1 VNDRDD
7 ALARVIAID
16 GPAGSGKSTVAR
28 GVADELGLEV
38 LDTGA
43 MYRAVTFAVL
53 EDGIDPG
60 DRDRVA
66 AMARAIDLVVGPPTV
81 VNGVDATEAIRGPEV
96 TAHVSAVAANPDVRA
111 ALVKRQQAWILE
123 HGGGVVEGR
132 DIGTVVAPNARVK
145 VFLTASDRERARR
158 RQRDEEASAR
168 DVDVDSVQA
177 AMARRDTFDS
187 NRAVSPLQAAD
198 DALVIDT
205 TGRSASE
212 VVALV
217 TDRVR
222 LAVKEAP

>member
-1 VNDRDD
+1 
-7 ALARVIAID
+7 
-16 GPAGSGKSTVAR
+16 
-28 GVADELGLEV
+28 
-38 LDTGA
+38 
-43 MYRAVTFAVL
+43 
-53 EDGIDPG
+53 
-60 DRDRVA
+60 
-66 AMARAIDLVVGPPTV
+66 
-81 VNGVDATEAIRGPEV
+81 
-96 TAHVSAVAANPDVRA
+96 
-111 ALVKRQQAWILE
+111 
-123 HGGGVVEGR
+123 VVEGR

-145 VFLTASDRERARR
+145 VYLTASDRERARR

-168 DVDVDSVQA
+168 EVDVDSVQA